1 MLWLR
6 LMKTRLYGL
15 LRKGRLEDDME
26 AELRFH
32 LLMRTR
38 ENIARGMT
46 PEEAERDARRH
57 FGNLGLIKE
66 RCRDIRGGGMME
78 TFLQDLRYGARV
90 LAKHRGFTAV
100 AVLTLALG
108 IGANTAIFSVV
119 NELLLRPLPF
129 SDAERLVMV
138 WEVAPNGRRQNTT
151 SRANFRAWREQSTTF
166 AGMAAF
172 SDQRLPLTGD
182 GEPEEVSVQL
192 ATPELFR
199 VLGVEPILGRGLTE
213 DDARTDT
220 QPVIVLSYGIWQRR
234 FGGDPQVIG
243 KTITLNGAPCTVI
256 GVMPAGFQWHI
267 RHRSGTGRPAE
278 IWAVLPM
285 PTEGPG
291 TLGRFL
297 SVVARLK
304 PGASLEQARA
314 EMKTIHARR
323 EQDAPQYNR

>member
-1 MLWLR
+1 
-6 LMKTRLYGL
+6 MKTRLYGL